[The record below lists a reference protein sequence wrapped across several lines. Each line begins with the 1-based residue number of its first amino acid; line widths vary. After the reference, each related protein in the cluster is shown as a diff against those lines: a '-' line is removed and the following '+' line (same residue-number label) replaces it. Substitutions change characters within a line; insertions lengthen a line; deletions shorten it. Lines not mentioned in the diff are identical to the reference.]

1 MTLRGRTGIAAV
13 VLVLLAPLFFQSAAS
28 AADTPPKTLHKVGD
42 HWTAWEPPAVPPD
55 APDAQVHIVV
65 PGDTLWGIAG
75 KYLGNNYLW
84 PQIWEKNTYILDAHW
99 IYPGDPVTIGAQVA
113 PVEQLAEQDLGGA
126 AATAGGTNPDGTP
139 IEERPPLNVD
149 TKVVPLAPLGTEDDI
164 YCSGYVGDPDEQ
176 FGYHIAGSEYNGM
189 SPQLNGAAGGGYGST
204 GTVFGADTVK
214 YNLTVG
220 DIVYVDGGMAAGL
233 APGVIYTIVRPLEL
247 LKNPDTREVVGR
259 LYQYQGRLRLLTVQ
273 DQLAIAEIVQAC
285 DSIIDGAGLKAFVPE
300 PVPLGRRTGLRPPNV
315 PVSAEALADD
325 PVILRS
331 KDNLVSLGE
340 DTVVFVN
347 LGENSGAAPGDLYT
361 IYRRNV
367 GNKPPL
373 VLGELAV
380 LSVGSRGSVARIL
393 TSRYPIYVGD
403 KLEPK

>member
-1 MTLRGRTGIAAV
+1 MTLRGRSGIAAV
-13 VLVLLAPLFFQSAAS
+13 VLALFAALLIPSVLSAS
-28 AADTPPKTLHKVGD
+28 DTPPQTLHKVGD
-42 HWTAWEPPAVPPD
+42 HWTAWDPPPVPPD
-55 APDAQVHIVV
+55 TPDAQVHIVV
-65 PGDTLWGIAG
+65 PGDTLWAIAG
-75 KYLGNNYLW
+75 KYLGNSYLW

-99 IYPGDPVTIGAQVA
+99 IYPGDPITVGAQVA

-126 AATAGGTNPDGTP
+126 AATAGNTNPEGTP
-139 IEERPPLNVD
+139 IEERPPLAIN

-176 FGYHIAGSEYNGM
+176 FGYHIVGSEYNGM

-214 YNLTVG
+214 YNLTIG

-233 APGVIYTIVRPLEL
+233 TPGVVYTIVRPLDL
-247 LKNPDTREVVGR
+247 LKNPDTRQVVGR

-285 DSIIDGAGLKAFVPE
+285 DSIIDGAGLKPFVPE

-315 PVSAEALADD
+315 PVSTEALADD
-325 PVILRS
+325 PVILRA
-331 KDNLVSLGE
+331 KDDLVSLGE
-340 DTVVFVN
+340 DHVVFVN
-347 LGENSGAAPGDLYT
+347 LGADSGAAPGDLYT
-361 IYRRNV
+361 IYRRNAP
-367 GNKPPL
+367 GKPPV

-380 LSVGSRGSVARIL
+380 LSVASRGAVARIV

>member
-1 MTLRGRTGIAAV
+1 MTLRGRAGIAAV
-13 VLVLLAPLFFQSAAS
+13 VLVLLGVAALS
-28 AADTPPKTLHKVGD
+28 AADTPPQTLHKVGD
-42 HWTAWEPPAVPPD
+42 HWTAWDPPAVPPD

-65 PGDTLWGIAG
+65 PGDTLWAIAG

-99 IYPGDPVTIGAQVA
+99 IYPGDPITIGAQVA
-113 PVEQLAEQDLGGA
+113 PVEQLAEQDLGGG
-126 AATAGGTNPDGTP
+126 AATSGTTTNPDGTP
-139 IEERPPLNVD
+139 AEEKKPLDVD

-176 FGYHIAGSEYNGM
+176 FGYHITGSEYNGM
-189 SPQLNGAAGGGYGST
+189 SPGLLGNAGGGYSG
-204 GTVFGADTVK
+204 GVFGNDTVK

-233 APGVIYTIVRPLEL
+233 SPGVVYTIVRPLEL
-247 LKNPDTREVVGR
+247 LKNPDTRQVVGR

-273 DQLAIAEIVQAC
+273 DQVAIAEIVQAC
-285 DSIIDGAGLKAFVPE
+285 DSIVDGAGLKPFVPE

-325 PVILRS
+325 PLILRA
-331 KDNLVSLGE
+331 KDDLVSLGE
-340 DTVVFVN
+340 DHVVFVN
-347 LGENSGAAPGDLYT
+347 LGADSGAAPGDLYT
-361 IYRRNV
+361 IYRKNV

-380 LSVGSRGSVARIL
+380 LSVGTRGAVARIL
-393 TSRYPIYVGD
+393 ASRYPIYVGD